1 MGLWRRLCDTLCM
14 GLCIGNL
21 PFLPFRHWFRVRL
34 FSIVNIYY
42 RRPVP
47 TGTGINYHEVPRAMN
62 TVTPPVSVPMK
73 SDESCLSSLLL
84 LAELPRESAI
94 RRRREGSP

>member
-1 MGLWRRLCDTLCM
+1 VGLWRRLCDTLCM

-21 PFLPFRHWFRVRL
+21 LFLPFRRWFRVRL

-47 TGTGINYHEVPRAMN
+47 VPYRLPPSTGTGTGTAYHAV
-62 TVTPPVSVPMK
+62 
-73 SDESCLSSLLL
+73 
-84 LAELPRESAI
+84 AEWHALTCSAA
-94 RRRREGSP
+94 